1 MPFVVCFSYS
11 GLKVK
16 KMSDDPVCQ
25 GCGIHLSEDE
35 NYACGDCADWW
46 AMEGMEIS
54 ELMRSESD
62 E

>member
-1 MPFVVCFSYS
+1 MPFVVYFSYS

-16 KMSDDPVCQ
+16 KMNDDPVCQ
-25 GCGIHLSEDE
+25 GCGIPLSEDE
-35 NYACGDCADWW
+35 VYCCEDCTDWW
-46 AMEGMEIS
+46 SLNGVEVS